1 MSEVIILDTHIWI
14 WLVNRNFDRFPS
26 EWVDRLQSARQIGV
40 SPVSCYEIALAQE
53 KGRLRLHCPAQEWF
67 QGALEPL
74 GIEIF
79 PLTPKITTQA
89 VQLSPI
95 HIRSV

>member
-79 PLTPKITTQA
+79 R
-89 VQLSPI
+89 I
-95 HIRSV
+95 HTGGEGGKTSQVRINLVV